1 MTYREKFRA
10 SDISKGFQNVIDSV
24 QFQAAIDAAM
34 LQFMSQLNKPSS
46 TEEAAA
52 NDYRRQGAQVFA
64 DVLTNLKTDD
74 QKPTQLTSGN
84 LRRV

>member
-24 QFQAAIDAAM
+24 QFQAAKDAAM
-34 LQFMSQLNKPSS
+34 LHFMSLLQKPSS
-46 TEEAAA
+46 IEDAAA
-52 NDYRRQGAQVFA
+52 NDYRRQGAQAFL
-64 DVLTNLKTDD
+64 DTLENLKTDNE
-74 QKPTQLTSGN
+74 KPTQLTSGN

>member
-74 QKPTQLTSGN
+74 EKPTQLTSGN